1 MRKFKLYFRK
11 TSFKKDLESA
21 NLLLDQIYKNRPKNF
36 LEVGVFQGVTARNV
50 CEVLKEI
57 YQNEFKYI
65 GIDLFSSS
73 NLLFDNKE
81 KTLKLSKISNP
92 FKNFYFN
99 FLRKENLNSKKAVS
113 RLLKKFNNNI
123 SLYEGYSDKILNSID
138 ISYIDMVFL
147 DGGHSYETVKKD
159 LKILI
164 TKLKKNKII
173 ICDDYDQKNYGVKRA
188 VDELRLEHKIEMV
201 NERIV
206 KILTWK
212 LCPEV

>member
-36 LEVGVFQGVTARNV
+36 LEVGVLQGVTARNV

-65 GIDLFSSS
+65 GIDLFSTS
-73 NLLFDNKE
+73 NLLFDKKE
-81 KTLKLSKISNP
+81 KTLKQQKISNP

-123 SLYEGYSDKILNSID
+123 SLHEGYSDKILNSID

-173 ICDDYDQKNYGVKRA
+173 ICDDYNLKNYGVKRA
-188 VDELRLEHKIEMV
+188 VDEFRLEYKIEMV
-201 NERIV
+201 NERIA
-206 KILTWK
+206 KILT
-212 LCPEV
+212 

>member
-21 NLLLDQIYKNRPKNF
+21 NLFLDQIYKNWPKNF

-73 NLLFDNKE
+73 NLAYDNKE
-81 KTLKLSKISNP
+81 HTLKHSKISNP

-99 FLRKENLNSKKAVS
+99 FLRKEDLNSKKAVS

-173 ICDDYDQKNYGVKRA
+173 ICDDYDLKNYGIKRA
-188 VDELRLEHKIEMV
+188 VDEFRLEYKIEMI

-206 KILTWK
+206 KILT
-212 LCPEV
+212 

>member
-11 TSFKKDLESA
+11 TSFKRDLESA
-21 NLLLDQIYKNRPKNF
+21 NLFLDQIYKNRPKNF

-73 NLLFDNKE
+73 NLAYDNKE
-81 KTLKLSKISNP
+81 HTLKHSKISNP

-99 FLRKENLNSKKAVS
+99 FLRKEDLNSKKAVS

-159 LKILI
+159 LKILS

-173 ICDDYDQKNYGVKRA
+173 ICDDYNQKNYGVKRA
-188 VDELRLEHKIEMV
+188 VDEFRLEYKIEMI

-206 KILTWK
+206 KIQT
-212 LCPEV
+212 

>member
-1 MRKFKLYFRK
+1 MKKFKLYFRK

-21 NLLLDQIYKNRPKNF
+21 NLFLDQIYKNRPKNF

-73 NLLFDNKE
+73 NLAYDNKE
-81 KTLKLSKISNP
+81 HTLKHSKISNP

-99 FLRKENLNSKKAVS
+99 FLRKEDLNSKKAVS

-173 ICDDYDQKNYGVKRA
+173 ICDDYDLKNYGIKRA
-188 VDELRLEHKIEMV
+188 VDEFRLEYKIEMI
-201 NERIV
+201 NERFV
-206 KILTWK
+206 
-212 LCPEV
+212 

>member
-11 TSFKKDLESA
+11 TSFKRDLQSA
-21 NLLLDQIYKNRPKNF
+21 NFLLDQIYKNRPKNF

-73 NLLFDNKE
+73 NLAYDNKE
-81 KTLKLSKISNP
+81 HTLKHSKISNP

-173 ICDDYDQKNYGVKRA
+173 ICDDYDLKNYGIKRA
-188 VDELRLEHKIEMV
+188 VDEFRLEYKIEMI

-206 KILTWK
+206 KIIT
-212 LCPEV
+212 

>member
-1 MRKFKLYFRK
+1 MKKFKLYFRK

-21 NLLLDQIYKNRPKNF
+21 NLFLDQIYKNRPKNF

-73 NLLFDNKE
+73 NLAYDNKE
-81 KTLKLSKISNP
+81 HTLKHSKISNP

-99 FLRKENLNSKKAVS
+99 FLRKEDLNSKKAVS

-173 ICDDYDQKNYGVKRA
+173 ICDDYNQKNYGVKRA
-188 VDELRLEHKIEMV
+188 VDEFRLEYKIEMI

-206 KILTWK
+206 KILT
-212 LCPEV
+212 

>member
-1 MRKFKLYFRK
+1 MRKFKIYFRK
-11 TSFKKDLESA
+11 TSIKKDLESA

-36 LEVGVFQGVTARNV
+36 LEVGVHQGVTARNV

-65 GIDLFSSS
+65 GIDFFSSS
-73 NLLFDNKE
+73 NLPFDNKE
-81 KTLKLSKISNP
+81 GTLKHSKISNP

-99 FLRKENLNSKKAVS
+99 FLRKENLNSKIAVS

-173 ICDDYDQKNYGVKRA
+173 ICDDYNQKDYGVKRA
-188 VDELRLEHKIEMV
+188 VDEFRLEYKIERV
-201 NERIV
+201 NERIF

>member
-21 NLLLDQIYKNRPKNF
+21 NLLLDQIYKNKPKNF

-73 NLLFDNKE
+73 NLLFDKKE
-81 KTLKLSKISNP
+81 KTLKQSKISNP

-173 ICDDYDQKNYGVKRA
+173 ICDDYDQKKFGVKRA
-188 VDELRLEHKIEMV
+188 VDEFRLEYKIEMV

>member
-21 NLLLDQIYKNRPKNF
+21 NLFLDQIYKNRPKNF
-36 LEVGVFQGVTARNV
+36 LEVGVLQGVTARNV

-73 NLLFDNKE
+73 NLQFDNKE
-81 KTLKLSKISNP
+81 GTLKHSKISNP

-173 ICDDYDQKNYGVKRA
+173 ICDDYNLKNCGVKRA
-188 VDELRLEHKIEMV
+188 VDEFRLEYKIEMV

-206 KILTWK
+206 KILT
-212 LCPEV
+212 

>member
-21 NLLLDQIYKNRPKNF
+21 NLFLDQIYKNRPKNF

-65 GIDLFSSS
+65 GIDLFSTS
-73 NLLFDNKE
+73 NLLFDKKE
-81 KTLKLSKISNP
+81 KTLKQQKISNP

-99 FLRKENLNSKKAVS
+99 FLREENLNSKKSVS
-113 RLLKKFNNNI
+113 KLLKKFNNNI

-159 LKILI
+159 IKILI

-173 ICDDYDQKNYGVKRA
+173 ICDDYDQKDYGVKRA
-188 VDELRLEHKIEMV
+188 VDEFKSEYKIEMV
-201 NERIV
+201 NERIA
-206 KILTWK
+206 KILT
-212 LCPEV
+212 

>member
-81 KTLKLSKISNP
+81 KTLKHSKISNP

-173 ICDDYDQKNYGVKRA
+173 ICDDYNLKNYGVKRA
-188 VDELRLEHKIEMV
+188 VDEFKSEYKIEMV
-201 NERIV
+201 NERIA

>member
-36 LEVGVFQGVTARNV
+36 LEVGVLQGVTARNV

-73 NLLFDNKE
+73 NLLFDKKE
-81 KTLKLSKISNP
+81 KTLKQQKISNP

-113 RLLKKFNNNI
+113 KLLKKFNNNI

-173 ICDDYDQKNYGVKRA
+173 ICDDYDLKNYGIKRA
-188 VDELRLEHKIEMV
+188 VDEFRLEYKIEMV

>member
-1 MRKFKLYFRK
+1 MRKE
-11 TSFKKDLESA
+11 D
-21 NLLLDQIYKNRPKNF
+21 
-36 LEVGVFQGVTARNV
+36 
-50 CEVLKEI
+50 
-57 YQNEFKYI
+57 
-65 GIDLFSSS
+65 
-73 NLLFDNKE
+73 
-81 KTLKLSKISNP
+81 
-92 FKNFYFN
+92 
-99 FLRKENLNSKKAVS
+99 LNSKKAVS

-188 VDELRLEHKIEMV
+188 VDEFRMEYKIEMI

-206 KILTWK
+206 KIQTWK
-212 LCPEV
+212 LCPSEKAFNDLGSGFVGYL

>member
-11 TSFKKDLESA
+11 TSFKRDLESA
-21 NLLLDQIYKNRPKNF
+21 NLFLGQIYENRPKNF

-73 NLLFDNKE
+73 NLAYDNKE
-81 KTLKLSKISNP
+81 HTLKHSKISNP

-99 FLRKENLNSKKAVS
+99 FLRKEDLNSKKAVS

-173 ICDDYDQKNYGVKRA
+173 ICDDYDQKSYGVKRA
-188 VDELRLEHKIEMV
+188 VDELRLEYKIEMV

-206 KILTWK
+206 KILT
-212 LCPEV
+212 

>member
-73 NLLFDNKE
+73 NLLFDNKA
-81 KTLKLSKISNP
+81 KTLKYSKISNP

-147 DGGHSYETVKKD
+147 DGGHSYEVVKKD

-173 ICDDYDQKNYGVKRA
+173 ICDDYDQKKFGVKRA
-188 VDELRLEHKIEMV
+188 VDEFRLEYKIEMV

-212 LCPEV
+212 LCLEV

>member
-1 MRKFKLYFRK
+1 MRKYKLYLRK

-21 NLLLDQIYKNRPKNF
+21 NLLLEQIYKNRPKNF
-36 LEVGVFQGVTARNV
+36 LEVGVLQGVTARNV

-65 GIDLFSSS
+65 GIDLFSTS
-73 NLLFDNKE
+73 NLLFDKKE
-81 KTLKLSKISNP
+81 KTLKQQKISNP

-113 RLLKKFNNNI
+113 KLLKKFNNNI

-159 LKILI
+159 IKILI

-173 ICDDYDQKNYGVKRA
+173 ICDDYDQKDYGIKRA
-188 VDELRLEHKIEMV
+188 VDEFRLEYKIEMI

-206 KILTWK
+206 KILT
-212 LCPEV
+212 

>member
-36 LEVGVFQGVTARNV
+36 LEVGVLQGVTARNV

-65 GIDLFSSS
+65 GIDLFSLS
-73 NLLFDNKE
+73 NLPFDNKDE
-81 KTLKLSKISNP
+81 TLKHSKISNP

-173 ICDDYDQKNYGVKRA
+173 ICDDYNLKNYGVKRA
-188 VDELRLEHKIEMV
+188 VDEFRLEYKIEMI

-206 KILTWK
+206 KILT
-212 LCPEV
+212 

>member
-1 MRKFKLYFRK
+1 MIKFKLYFRK
-11 TSFKKDLESA
+11 SGFKKDLESA

-36 LEVGVFQGVTARNV
+36 LEVGVYQGVTARNV
-50 CEVLKEI
+50 CEVLTEI

-65 GIDLFSSS
+65 GIDLFSTS
-73 NLLFDNKE
+73 NLLFDKKE
-81 KTLKLSKISNP
+81 KTLKQSKISNP

-173 ICDDYDQKNYGVKRA
+173 ICDDYDQKKFGVKRA
-188 VDELRLEHKIEMV
+188 VDEFRLEYKIEMI
-201 NERIV
+201 NERII
-206 KILTWK
+206 KILT
-212 LCPEV
+212 

>member
-73 NLLFDNKE
+73 NLLFDKKE
-81 KTLKLSKISNP
+81 KTLKQSKISNP

-113 RLLKKFNNNI
+113 KLLKKFNNNI

-173 ICDDYDQKNYGVKRA
+173 ICDDYDQKKFGVKRA
-188 VDELRLEHKIEMV
+188 VDEFRLEYKIEMV

>member
-73 NLLFDNKE
+73 NLPFDNKE
-81 KTLKLSKISNP
+81 GTLKHSKISNP

-113 RLLKKFNNNI
+113 RLLKKFDNNI

-147 DGGHSYETVKKD
+147 DGGHSYEVVKKD

-173 ICDDYDQKNYGVKRA
+173 ICDDYNQKSYGVKRA
-188 VDELRLEHKIEMV
+188 VDEFRLEYKIERV

>member
-11 TSFKKDLESA
+11 TSFKRDLQSA

-36 LEVGVFQGVTARNV
+36 LEVGVLQGVTARNV

-73 NLLFDNKE
+73 NLSIDNKE
-81 KTLKLSKISNP
+81 GTLKHSKISNP

-173 ICDDYDQKNYGVKRA
+173 ICDDYNQKNYGVKRA
-188 VDELRLEHKIEMV
+188 VDEFRFEYKIEMI

-206 KILTWK
+206 KILT
-212 LCPEV
+212 

>member
-21 NLLLDQIYKNRPKNF
+21 NLFLDQIYKNRPKNF

-73 NLLFDNKE
+73 NLLFDTKE
-81 KTLKLSKISNP
+81 KTLKHSKISNP

-173 ICDDYDQKNYGVKRA
+173 ICDDYDQKIFGVKRA
-188 VDELRLEHKIEMV
+188 VDEFRLEYKIEMV

>member
-11 TSFKKDLESA
+11 TSFRKDLESA
-21 NLLLDQIYKNRPKNF
+21 NLFLDQIYENRPKNF
-36 LEVGVFQGVTARNV
+36 LEVGVLQGVTARNV
-50 CEVLKEI
+50 CEALKEI
-57 YQNEFKYI
+57 HQNEFKYI
-65 GIDLFSSS
+65 GIDLFTSS
-73 NLLFDNKE
+73 NLRFDNKE
-81 KTLKLSKISNP
+81 GTLKHSMISNP

-113 RLLKKFNNNI
+113 RLLKKFSNNI

-188 VDELRLEHKIEMV
+188 VDEFRLEYKIEMI

-206 KILTWK
+206 KILT
-212 LCPEV
+212 

>member
-36 LEVGVFQGVTARNV
+36 LEVGVYQGVTARNV

-57 YQNEFKYI
+57 NQNEFKYI
-65 GIDLFSSS
+65 GIDLFSTS
-73 NLLFDNKE
+73 NLLFDKKE
-81 KTLKLSKISNP
+81 KTLKQQKISNP

-188 VDELRLEHKIEMV
+188 VDELRLEYKIEMV

-206 KILTWK
+206 KILT
-212 LCPEV
+212 

>member
-1 MRKFKLYFRK
+1 MKKFKLYFRK

-21 NLLLDQIYKNRPKNF
+21 NLFLDQIYKNRPKNF

-73 NLLFDNKE
+73 NLAYDNKE
-81 KTLKLSKISNP
+81 HTLKHSKISNP

-99 FLRKENLNSKKAVS
+99 FLRKEDLNSKKAVS

-173 ICDDYDQKNYGVKRA
+173 ICDDYDLKSYGIKRA
-188 VDELRLEHKIEMV
+188 VDEFRLDYKIEMI

-206 KILTWK
+206 KILT
-212 LCPEV
+212 

>member
-21 NLLLDQIYKNRPKNF
+21 NLFLDQIYKNRPKNF

-73 NLLFDNKE
+73 NLAYDNKE
-81 KTLKLSKISNP
+81 HTLKHSKISNP

-173 ICDDYDQKNYGVKRA
+173 ICDDYNQKNYGVKRA
-188 VDELRLEHKIEMV
+188 VDEFRLEYKIEMI

-206 KILTWK
+206 KILT
-212 LCPEV
+212 

>member
-73 NLLFDNKE
+73 NLLFDNKA
-81 KTLKLSKISNP
+81 KTLKYSKISNP
-92 FKNFYFN
+92 FKFFYFN

-173 ICDDYDQKNYGVKRA
+173 ICDDYDQKNFGVKRA
-188 VDELRLEHKIEMV
+188 VDEFRLEYKIEMV

>member
-11 TSFKKDLESA
+11 TSFKRDLESA
-21 NLLLDQIYKNRPKNF
+21 NLFLDQIYKNRPKNF

-65 GIDLFSSS
+65 GIDFFSSS
-73 NLLFDNKE
+73 NLPFDNKE
-81 KTLKLSKISNP
+81 GTLKHSKISNP

-173 ICDDYDQKNYGVKRA
+173 ICDDYNQKSYGVKRA
-188 VDELRLEHKIEMV
+188 VDEFRLEYKIERV

-212 LCPEV
+212 LCPKV

>member
-1 MRKFKLYFRK
+1 MRKFKLYYRK

-21 NLLLDQIYKNRPKNF
+21 NLFLDQIYKNRPKNF

-99 FLRKENLNSKKAVS
+99 FLKKENLNSKKAVS

-173 ICDDYDQKNYGVKRA
+173 ICDDYDQKKFGVKRA
-188 VDELRLEHKIEMV
+188 VDEFRLEYKIEMV

-212 LCPEV
+212 LCLEV

>member
-21 NLLLDQIYKNRPKNF
+21 NLFLDQIYKNRPKNF

-65 GIDLFSSS
+65 GIDLFSTS
-73 NLLFDNKE
+73 NLLFDKKE
-81 KTLKLSKISNP
+81 KTLKQQKISNP

-173 ICDDYDQKNYGVKRA
+173 ICDDYDLKNYGIKRA
-188 VDELRLEHKIEMV
+188 VDEFRLEYKIEMI

-206 KILTWK
+206 KILT
-212 LCPEV
+212 

>member
-11 TSFKKDLESA
+11 TSFKRDLQSA

-73 NLLFDNKE
+73 NLLFDKKE
-81 KTLKLSKISNP
+81 KTLKQSKISNT

-147 DGGHSYETVKKD
+147 DGGHSYETVKQD

-173 ICDDYDQKNYGVKRA
+173 ICDDYDQKKFGVKRA
-188 VDELRLEHKIEMV
+188 VDEFRLEYKIEMV

-212 LCPEV
+212 LWPEV

>member
-21 NLLLDQIYKNRPKNF
+21 NLLLDQIYKNKPKNF

-81 KTLKLSKISNP
+81 KTLKHSRISNP
-92 FKNFYFN
+92 FKNFYFY
-99 FLRKENLNSKKAVS
+99 F
-113 RLLKKFNNNI
+113 LKK
-123 SLYEGYSDKILNSID
+123 KI
-138 ISYIDMVFL
+138 
-147 DGGHSYETVKKD
+147 
-159 LKILI
+159 
-164 TKLKKNKII
+164 
-173 ICDDYDQKNYGVKRA
+173 
-188 VDELRLEHKIEMV
+188 
-201 NERIV
+201 
-206 KILTWK
+206 
-212 LCPEV
+212 

>member
-11 TSFKKDLESA
+11 TSFKRDLQSA
-21 NLLLDQIYKNRPKNF
+21 NFLLDQIYKNRPKNF

-65 GIDLFSSS
+65 GIDLFTSS
-73 NLLFDNKE
+73 NLRFDNKE
-81 KTLKLSKISNP
+81 GTLKHSMISNP

-173 ICDDYDQKNYGVKRA
+173 ICDDYDLKNYGIKRA
-188 VDELRLEHKIEMV
+188 VDEFKSEYKIEMI
-201 NERIV
+201 NERIA
-206 KILTWK
+206 KILT
-212 LCPEV
+212 

>member
-21 NLLLDQIYKNRPKNF
+21 NLFLDQIYKNRPKNF

-65 GIDLFSSS
+65 GIDLFTSS
-73 NLLFDNKE
+73 NLRFDNKE
-81 KTLKLSKISNP
+81 GTLKHSMISNP

-173 ICDDYDQKNYGVKRA
+173 ICDDYNQKNYGVKRA
-188 VDELRLEHKIEMV
+188 VDEFRLEYKIEMI

-206 KILTWK
+206 KILT
-212 LCPEV
+212 

>member
-57 YQNEFKYI
+57 YQDEFKYI
-65 GIDLFSSS
+65 GIDLFSTS
-73 NLLFDNKE
+73 NLLFDKKE
-81 KTLKLSKISNP
+81 KTLKQPKISNP

-147 DGGHSYETVKKD
+147 DGGHSYDTVKKD

-173 ICDDYDQKNYGVKRA
+173 ICDDYDQKDYGVKRA
-188 VDELRLEHKIEMV
+188 VDEFRLEYKIEMI

-206 KILTWK
+206 KILT
-212 LCPEV
+212 

>member
-11 TSFKKDLESA
+11 TSFKRDLESA
-21 NLLLDQIYKNRPKNF
+21 NLFLDQIYKNRPKNF

-65 GIDLFSSS
+65 GIDLFTSS
-73 NLLFDNKE
+73 NLRFDNKE
-81 KTLKLSKISNP
+81 GTLKHSMISNP

-113 RLLKKFNNNI
+113 KFLKKFNNNI

-159 LKILI
+159 IKILI

-188 VDELRLEHKIEMV
+188 VDEFRLEYKIEMI
-201 NERIV
+201 NERIA
-206 KILTWK
+206 KILT
-212 LCPEV
+212 

>member
-11 TSFKKDLESA
+11 TSFKRDLQSA

-36 LEVGVFQGVTARNV
+36 LEVGVLQGVTARNV

-73 NLLFDNKE
+73 NLSIDNKE
-81 KTLKLSKISNP
+81 GTLKHSKISNP

-159 LKILI
+159 IKILI

-173 ICDDYDQKNYGVKRA
+173 ICDDYDQKHYGVKRA
-188 VDELRLEHKIEMV
+188 VDEFKSEYKIEMI
-201 NERIV
+201 NERIA
-206 KILTWK
+206 KILT
-212 LCPEV
+212 

>member
-73 NLLFDNKE
+73 NLLFDKKE
-81 KTLKLSKISNP
+81 KTLKQSKISNP

-99 FLRKENLNSKKAVS
+99 FLRKENLNSKKAVN

-173 ICDDYDQKNYGVKRA
+173 ICDDYNQKDYGVKRA
-188 VDELRLEHKIEMV
+188 VDEFKSEYKIEMV
-201 NERIV
+201 NERIA
-206 KILTWK
+206 KILT
-212 LCPEV
+212 

>member
-1 MRKFKLYFRK
+1 MK
-11 TSFKKDLESA
+11 
-21 NLLLDQIYKNRPKNF
+21 
-36 LEVGVFQGVTARNV
+36 
-50 CEVLKEI
+50 
-57 YQNEFKYI
+57 
-65 GIDLFSSS
+65 
-73 NLLFDNKE
+73 
-81 KTLKLSKISNP
+81 
-92 FKNFYFN
+92 
-99 FLRKENLNSKKAVS
+99 KENLNSKKAVS

-173 ICDDYDQKNYGVKRA
+173 ICDDYDQKKFGVKRA
-188 VDELRLEHKIEMV
+188 VDEFRLEYKIEMV